1 MVRGHQS
8 FHVPAQVVP
17 QVPPVGDLHRVG
29 RAVPGAVGVT
39 ARPVPADHLHAGVG
53 SQPVGEV
60 AGFPTEEHID
70 RPVPGGKVDQHRAV
84 VVAAA
89 ERELVDTEDRHPADR

>member
-1 MVRGHQS
+1 
-8 FHVPAQVVP
+8 
-17 QVPPVGDLHRVG
+17 
-29 RAVPGAVGVT
+29 
-39 ARPVPADHLHAGVG
+39 VG